1 MPHEVG
7 GWLPSNPAVLQRW
20 IAQKVQSIKYKSTE
34 DLSPAVA
41 EFRKMVVNNPA
52 LYMLFSEMLVE
63 VPAKYQSD
71 PSHSS
76 EIRDVDTL
84 FVVLDEIIH
93 QPPSWNPSA
102 QFGVPM
108 IAVLA
113 WPMGTKAGFA
123 AFLNENVNK
132 QFKTILTL
140 WAQFLLTPNSCST
153 LNSSENGWFSETALN
168 SARMRDFEYNYVC
181 DSTRPHWGFTSWD
194 DFFTRKFRDGRR
206 PVKYPHDDS
215 IVVSAAEAT
224 PFAVQTNVKLHDSF
238 WIKSQNYSL
247 AHIMNNDT
255 RAEKF
260 VGGTVYQACLSPD
273 SYHRWHAPVSG
284 KIVSTAMVSGTYF
297 SEPLFAG
304 FSSDS
309 SRPTPG
315 AGAIEASQGYVSA
328 VAARGII
335 FIQADNPDIALMC
348 IIMIGM
354 AEVSSIEI
362 TMPIGQSFKKG
373 EQLGM
378 FHYGGSSHCLIFGP
392 WVNIAFNFPQD
403 LPGPDNTIQ
412 GMVNSPLATAT
423 AAATK

>member
-1 MPHEVG
+1 MG
-7 GWLPSNPAVLQRW
+7 GWLPKNPAVLQSWVAKR
-20 IAQKVQSIKYKSTE
+20 VQSVKHKSAE

-41 EFRKMVVNNPA
+41 EFRKMVVNDPK

-63 VPAKYQSD
+63 VPAKYKFD
-71 PSHSS
+71 PSHRH

-84 FVVLDEIIH
+84 FLVLDEITQ

-102 QFGVPM
+102 QIGVP
-108 IAVLA
+108 INAVLA

-123 AFLNENVNK
+123 ALLNEKVNK
-132 QFKTILTL
+132 HFKTILTL
-140 WAQFLLTPNSCST
+140 WAKFLLTPESCST

-168 SARMRDFEYNYVC
+168 SAHMRDFEYNYVC

-194 DFFTRKFRDGRR
+194 NFFTRKFRDGRR
-206 PVKYPHDDS
+206 SVECPHDDS

-255 RAEKF
+255 RAEQF
-260 VGGTVYQACLSPD
+260 VGGTVYQAYLSAD

-284 KIVSTAMVSGTYF
+284 KIVSTAIVSGTYF

-304 FSSDS
+304 FSPDS
-309 SRPTPG
+309 GRPSPDPG
-315 AGAIEASQGYVSA
+315 AEEASQGYISA

-335 FIQADNPDIALMC
+335 FILADNPDIALMC
-348 IIMIGM
+348 IVMIGM
-354 AEVSSIEI
+354 ADVSSIEI
-362 TMPIGQSFKKG
+362 TMPIGKSFKKG

-378 FHYGGSSHCLIFGP
+378 FHYGGSTHCLIFGP
-392 WVNIAFNFPQD
+392 WVNIAFNFPHD
-403 LPGPDNTIQ
+403 LPGPDNIIQ
-412 GMVNSPLATAT
+412 WRLNSPLATVT
-423 AAATK
+423 PAATN